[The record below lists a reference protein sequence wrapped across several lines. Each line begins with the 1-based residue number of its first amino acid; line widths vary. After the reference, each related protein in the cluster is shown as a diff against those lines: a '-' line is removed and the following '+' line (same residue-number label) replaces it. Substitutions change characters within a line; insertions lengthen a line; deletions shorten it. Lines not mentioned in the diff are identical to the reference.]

1 MTILITKGES
11 VKLAQELGQLS
22 KLVVGLGWD
31 VRPSNQETFDL
42 DLSCVMI
49 REDGKAARDADFIYY
64 FNRESICR
72 SIAHSGDNRTG
83 EGEGDDEKL
92 YLNLTSLPFDI
103 AKLVITAT
111 IDDTNGKTTHQNF
124 GQVENAYIRIINPDN
139 GNEVRFNLS
148 EESAVTKYTGVHF
161 VEIYRY
167 KGEWKFKAIGNG
179 YNGGLKEFL
188 SWYGL
193 EGK

>member
-1 MTILITKGES
+1 MAILITKGES
-11 VKLAQELGQLS
+11 VQLAEELGPLS

-31 VRPSNQETFDL
+31 IRKSNQEKFDL
-42 DLSCVMI
+42 DLSCI
-49 REDGKAARDADFIYY
+49 LTREDGNASRDADFIYY
-64 FNRESICR
+64 FNRESICH

-83 EGEGDDEKL
+83 EGDGDDEKL

-103 AKLVITAT
+103 VKLVITAT
-111 IDDTNGKTTHQNF
+111 IDDTNGQTAHQNF

-139 GNEVRFNLS
+139 GQEVRFNLS
-148 EESAVTKYTGVHF
+148 EETAVTKYTGVHF

-167 KGEWKFKAIGNG
+167 EGEWKFKAIGNG